1 MRKMLRFAIA
11 AALLGLGLRGAH
23 ADYVTKW
30 NQIAVDATN
39 TAGISGNIATR
50 DLAIVEIAV
59 NDATVPITHYNA
71 PYHAQL
77 TTNGPASAE
86 AAAVQ
91 AAHDTLAALFP
102 SQQATF
108 DSQLKTDL
116 AAINADVTSRA
127 NGVTLGKAA
136 AADILSLRANDGSAP
151 NPLPPPY
158 LGSTDPGKWRPTPP
172 NFTPGAKPYLAN
184 VTLFAL
190 TSPSQFRP
198 GPPPALD
205 SAAYKAAYDE
215 VKSLGR
221 VDSTTRTVDQTQIAE
236 FWVQETH
243 IVTNEIAR
251 TVATQQG
258 FSLAQNARLFALLNI
273 AVADAIIAGWDAK
286 YFYSTWR
293 PITAINLGSYNP
305 DPNWTP
311 LLSLTPSHPE
321 YVSTHSTQGAA
332 AFTIL
337 RDIFGDKVG
346 FSADSPTLPGVTRT
360 FTSFTQAELENGRS
374 RIYGGIHF
382 QFSNEA
388 GQVAGESV
396 GNYVVGRKLRRR
408 Q

>member
-1 MRKMLRFAIA
+1 
-11 AALLGLGLRGAH
+11 
-23 ADYVTKW
+23 V
-30 NQIAVDATN
+30 
-39 TAGISGNIATR
+39 S
-50 DLAIVEIAV
+50 
-59 NDATVPITHYNA
+59 
-71 PYHAQL
+71 
-77 TTNGPASAE
+77 
-86 AAAVQ
+86 
-91 AAHDTLAALFP
+91 P
-102 SQQATF
+102 S
-108 DSQLKTDL
+108 L
-116 AAINADVTSRA
+116 
-127 NGVTLGKAA
+127 
-136 AADILSLRANDGSAP
+136 
-151 NPLPPPY
+151 Y

-172 NFTPGAKPYLAN
+172 NFTAGAQPYWAN
-184 VTLFAL
+184 VTPFAL

-221 VDSTTRTVDQTQIAE
+221 VDSTTRTADQTQIAE
-236 FWVQETH
+236 FWAQGTH

-273 AVADAIIAGWDAK
+273 AVADAFIAGWDAK
-286 YFYSTWR
+286 YHYSTWR

-311 LLSLTPSHPE
+311 LLSPTPSHPE
-321 YVSTHSTQGAA
+321 YVSSHGIQGSA

-337 RDIFGDKVG
+337 RDIFGDNVS
-346 FSADSPTLPGVTRT
+346 FSADSPSLPDVTRS

-374 RIYGGIHF
+374 RIYGGLHF

-396 GNYVVGRKLRRR
+396 GNYVFANELTLTGAVPEPSSLVLVSLGVVGLLCYYGLRRR
-408 Q
+408 LSTGPAPATAGEFSQEASYDLDRQHQRRPPCRAPAPPHQPPMGAPLSHGLK